1 MAFLV
6 RFLYVYADNPAKV
19 RDQSMSSPL
28 EDITRVMQRTYGR
41 DIYPF
46 EESFLLKT
54 LEKRLSQVSINGFT
68 DYSEYLSEN
77 NTEAEA
83 LFRALTITYS
93 EFFRNPLTFA
103 LIEQLVIPVLLDE
116 KEKSGRS
123 EIRVWSAA
131 CAAGQEPYS
140 VAILLDELIIARGSA
155 VSYRIFATDYSE
167 TDLSLANTGVY
178 DFGAVRNIRVKHL
191 HDYFFS
197 SGETYSIAPRIRAHV
212 DFSRYDLL
220 DEHSVSPPASIFGDF
235 DLVLCS
241 NLLFYYKP
249 KIREIILDKVYRA
262 LAPNGYLVTG
272 EAERDMIAGRKG
284 LRTVAPPAAIFQK
297 TGRGR

>member
-1 MAFLV
+1 
-6 RFLYVYADNPAKV
+6 
-19 RDQSMSSPL
+19 MSSVL
-28 EDITRVMQRTYGR
+28 EDITRVMQKTYGK

-46 EESFLLKT
+46 EESFLQKT
-54 LEKRLSQVSINGFT
+54 LEKRLSLTSINSFT
-68 DYSEYLSEN
+68 SYSGYLSEN
-77 NTEAEA
+77 ITEAEA

-103 LIEQLVIPVLLDE
+103 LIEQVIIPVLLDE

-140 VAILLDELIIARGSA
+140 VAILLDELLTARGST
-155 VSYRIFATDYSE
+155 VSYRIFATDFSA
-167 TDLSLANTGVY
+167 TDLALADKGVY
-178 DFGAVRNIRVKHL
+178 DFGAVKNIRVKHL
-191 HDYFFS
+191 REFFTTT
-197 SGETYSIAPRIRAHV
+197 GESYSIAPRIRAHV

-249 KIREIILDKVYRA
+249 EIREIILDKACRS
-262 LAPNGYLVTG
+262 LSPNGFLVTG
-272 EAERDMIAGRKG
+272 EAERDMITGRKG
-284 LRTVAPPAAIFQK
+284 LRAVAPPAAIFQK

>member
-1 MAFLV
+1 
-6 RFLYVYADNPAKV
+6 
-19 RDQSMSSPL
+19 MSSFL
-28 EDITRVMQRTYGR
+28 EDISRVMQKAYGK

-54 LEKRLSQVSINGFT
+54 LEKRLSSTSIQNLAA
-68 DYSEYLSEN
+68 YSEYLSEN
-77 NTEAEA
+77 SSEAEA
-83 LFRALTITYS
+83 LFRALTISYS

-116 KEKSGRS
+116 KEKSGRP

-140 VAILLDELIIARGSA
+140 VAILLDEVIASRASA
-155 VSYRIFATDYSE
+155 VSYRIFATDFSE
-167 TDLSLANTGVY
+167 TDLALAQKGVY
-178 DFGAVRNIRVKHL
+178 DSGAVRNFRLKHL
-191 HDYFFS
+191 HDFLAS
-197 SGETYSIAPRIRAHV
+197 AGETYSICPRIRAHV

-220 DEHSVSPPASIFGDF
+220 DEHSVSPPASIYGDF
-235 DLVLCS
+235 DLVFCS

-249 KIREIILDKVYRA
+249 EAREVILDKVYRS
-262 LAPNGYLVTG
+262 LSPNGYLVTG
-272 EAERDMIAGRKG
+272 EAERDMITGRKG
-284 LRTVAPPAAIFQK
+284 LRAVAPPAAIFQK

>member
-6 RFLYVYADNPAKV
+6 RFLYLYPINPAKV
-19 RDQSMSSPL
+19 RDQTMSSLL
-28 EDITRVMQRTYGR
+28 EDIMRLMQKTYGK

-46 EESFLLKT
+46 EESFLQKT
-54 LEKRLSQVSINGFT
+54 LEKRLSSTSIHNLAA
-68 DYSEYLSEN
+68 YAEYLFEN
-77 NTEAEA
+77 SAEAEA
-83 LFRALTITYS
+83 LFRALTISYS

-103 LIEQLVIPVLLDE
+103 LIEQLVVPVLLDE
-116 KEKSGRS
+116 KKKSGRP

-140 VAILLDELIIARGSA
+140 VAILLDELIVARGSA
-155 VSYRIFATDYSE
+155 VSYRIFATDVSE
-167 TDLSLANTGVY
+167 PDLELANKGVY
-178 DFGAVRNIRVKHL
+178 DFVAVRNFRVKHL
-191 HDYFFS
+191 HEFLICK
-197 SGETYSIAPRIRAHV
+197 GETYSISPRIRAHV

-220 DEHSVSPPASIFGDF
+220 DKHSVSPPASIYGDF

-249 KIREIILDKVYRA
+249 EVREIILDKVYRS
-262 LAPNGYLVTG
+262 LSPNGYLVTG
-272 EAERDMIAGRKG
+272 EAERDMLTGRKG
-284 LRTVAPPAAIFQK
+284 LRAVAPPAAIFQK

>member
-1 MAFLV
+1 MAFLMC
-6 RFLYVYADNPAKV
+6 FLYVYVIKPEKV
-19 RDQSMSSPL
+19 RDKSMSSPL
-28 EDITRVMQRTYGR
+28 EDITRIMQSTYGR

-54 LEKRLSQVSINGFT
+54 LEKRLSQTSINGFT
-68 DYSEYLSEN
+68 AYCEYLSGN
-77 NTEAEA
+77 STEAEA

-93 EFFRNPLTFA
+93 EFFRNQLTFA
-103 LIEQLVIPVLLDE
+103 LIEQLVIPGLLDK
-116 KEKSGRS
+116 KEKSGQS

-140 VAILLDELIIARGSA
+140 VAMLLDELITARDSA
-155 VSYRIFATDYSE
+155 VSYRIFATDFSE
-167 TDLSLANTGVY
+167 TDLALANKGVY
-178 DFGAVRNIRVKHL
+178 DFGAVRNIRLKHL
-191 HDYFFS
+191 HDYFAFP
-197 SGETYSIAPRIRAHV
+197 GETYSIAPRIRAHV

-220 DEHSVSPPASIFGDF
+220 DEHSVSPPRSIFGDF

-249 KIREIILDKVYRA
+249 KIREIILDKVYGS
-262 LAPNGYLVTG
+262 LSPNGFLVTG
-272 EAERDMIAGRKG
+272 EAERDMITGRKG
-284 LRTVAPPAAIFQK
+284 LRAVAPPAAIFQK